1 MKLKFD
7 EFMIKFSA
15 ASSIFGQKLTDVDES
30 AAKLAVHRTVAEH
43 VLNKSRYCK
52 ARQSP
57 ENSILRG
64 I

>member
-1 MKLKFD
+1 MKSKFD
-7 EFMIKFSA
+7 EFLIKFSA
-15 ASSIFGQKLTDVDES
+15 APSIFRQKLTDVDES
-30 AAKLAVHRTVAEH
+30 AAKLAVHRTVPAH